1 LSESLNYWEGVS
13 DSFSTSCSVTADEV
27 LSTVND
33 FKGGVLN
40 GEEKFNSLFLED
52 VDHSRILD
60 EVGNVLVF
68 LSFWLG
74 FFRIH
79 ERPR

>member
-1 LSESLNYWEGVS
+1 MSESLNYWKGVS
-13 DSFSTSCSVTADEV
+13 DSLSTSCSVTADEV

-33 FKGGVLN
+33 LKGGVLN
-40 GEEKFNSLFLED
+40 GEEKFDSLLLKH
-52 VDHSRILD
+52 VNHCRILD

-79 ERPR
+79 ERSR